1 MDLLRVFL
9 FAGLVL
15 HKLVWEILKTGN
27 RADTKPASPGLF
39 KRIVKYGKIGV
50 LFFLIAQ
57 TLFLELLP
65 IMNEPAS
72 LRAIGAAIFA
82 LGLAIAITGRAQL
95 GKNWA
100 NLEDRQV
107 MRGQQ
112 LVQAGI
118 YRYIRHPIYSGDMLL
133 VLGLELALNSWLVLG
148 VLVLIAIV
156 FRQTTKEEA
165 LLARAFVNYSE
176 YQKRT
181 KRFIPFV
188 V

>member
-82 LGLAIAITGRAQL
+82 LWLAIAITGRAQL

-133 VLGLELALNSWLVLG
+133 VLSGTRAQLMACAWRACFDRHRFSANDERGSPSRARVRQL
-148 VLVLIAIV
+148 
-156 FRQTTKEEA
+156 FRISKT
-165 LLARAFVNYSE
+165 N
-176 YQKRT
+176 
-181 KRFIPFV
+181 
-188 V
+188 

>member
-15 HKLVWEILKTGN
+15 HKVVWEILKTGN
-27 RADTKPASPGLF
+27 RTTIKPASPELL

-50 LFFLIAQ
+50 LLFLIAQ
-57 TLFLELLP
+57 TLFLDLLP
-65 IMNEPAS
+65 ITNAPAT
-72 LRAIGAAIFA
+72 LRGIGAAIFA

-107 MRGQQ
+107 ISGQQ

-118 YRYIRHPIYSGDMLL
+118 YRYIRHPIYSGDMILL
-133 VLGLELALNSWLVLG
+133 IGLELALNSWLVLG
-148 VLVLIAIV
+148 VIVLIVVV
-156 FRQTTKEEA
+156 FRQATKEEA
-165 LLARAFVNYSE
+165 ILARAFANYAE
-176 YQKRT
+176 YQKHT
-181 KRFIPFV
+181 KRFIPFIV
-188 V
+188 